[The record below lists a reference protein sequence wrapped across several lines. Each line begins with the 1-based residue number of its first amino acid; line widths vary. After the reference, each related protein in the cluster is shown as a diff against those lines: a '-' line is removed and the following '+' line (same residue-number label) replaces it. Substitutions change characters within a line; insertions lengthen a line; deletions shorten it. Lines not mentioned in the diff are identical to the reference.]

1 MLDRL
6 ATVESPRLWEVP
18 IEEARAQ
25 GMLFASMGAG
35 EPVDVAA
42 VEDRVVPGPHGD
54 IPVRVYTPSRDDA
67 TSPLP
72 AVTYLHGG
80 GWVFMGIETHDTI
93 CRRLTAASGCVVVSV
108 DYRLAPEHPF
118 PIPLDDCYAAVS
130 WVAQHPHELG
140 TEPGLV
146 AVMGDSAGGN
156 LAAGVTLAARE
167 RGGPRLAAQVLVYPA
182 LDPARDTPSY
192 VENGSG
198 YFLDDPGMEW
208 FWNQYLQHDDHA
220 KDPFGAPS
228 RADELSGLPPATV
241 ITAEFDPLRDEGE
254 AYAARL
260 AEAGVTARSHRFPG
274 MLHGFLG
281 MPAMFA
287 EADDAMSIATRALRE
302 AFGTG

>member
-1 MLDRL
+1 
-6 ATVESPRLWEVP
+6 
-18 IEEARAQ
+18 
-25 GMLFASMGAG
+25 
-35 EPVDVAA
+35 
-42 VEDRVVPGPHGD
+42 VPGPHGD
-54 IPVRVYTPSRDDA
+54 IRVRVYTPSRDDA

-182 LDPARDTPSY
+182 LDPARDTPQ
-192 VENGSG
+192 N
-198 YFLDDPGMEW
+198 
-208 FWNQYLQHDDHA
+208 
-220 KDPFGAPS
+220 
-228 RADELSGLPPATV
+228 
-241 ITAEFDPLRDEGE
+241 
-254 AYAARL
+254 
-260 AEAGVTARSHRFPG
+260 
-274 MLHGFLG
+274 
-281 MPAMFA
+281 
-287 EADDAMSIATRALRE
+287 SIRCATRARPTRPGSPKPVSWHGATVSPGCCTASWACLPCSPKP
-302 AFGTG
+302 TTP